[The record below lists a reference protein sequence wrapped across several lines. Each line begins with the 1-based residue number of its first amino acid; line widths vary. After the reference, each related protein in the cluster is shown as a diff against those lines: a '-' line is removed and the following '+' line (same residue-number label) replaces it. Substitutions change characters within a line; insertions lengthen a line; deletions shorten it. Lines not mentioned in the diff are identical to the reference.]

1 MFMNKKAVDLTI
13 NTVVVAILAVL
24 VLVVLFYVFTGKVG
38 SFSKQVNACPSGLCV
53 SETECK
59 SYGGQIL
66 PGKYLDPNGKI
77 CDSGTP
83 EICCFVTSGMI

>member
-38 SFSKQVNACPSGLCV
+38 SFSQQLQACPSGDCMM
-53 SETECK
+53 SEACTK
-59 SYGGQIL
+59 LGGSPM
-66 PGKYLDPNGKI
+66 PGTGDKYLMADR
-77 CDSGTP
+77 TP
-83 EICCFVTSGMI
+83 CSLNSVCCTVAKQP